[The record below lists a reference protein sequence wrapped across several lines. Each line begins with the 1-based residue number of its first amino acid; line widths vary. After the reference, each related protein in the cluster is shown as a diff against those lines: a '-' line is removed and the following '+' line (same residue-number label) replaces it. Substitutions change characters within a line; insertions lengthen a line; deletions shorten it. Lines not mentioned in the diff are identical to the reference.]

1 MKRFSQFKLKIEL
14 ILLFAVGVILLLDYA
29 FQAYYSILHVQAQ
42 LQQQQSS
49 PIIGIKI
56 TSPVADQQLPVGE
69 LTISGISTD
78 NSTADCTVYAD
89 WNNLKP
95 FQTAVATGPG
105 GVNDYSTWN
114 FTYTPQ
120 YHIITNGTN
129 ELTAKLSC
137 ISNPTNLTK
146 WNSVNVTGGATT
158 LIKPEADV
166 KITSPLAGQEV
177 PVGELTITGI
187 STDDPTTDCQVYVD
201 LNDQKPFQNAIAT
214 GPGGESDYSNWNYNY
229 TRNYNLITEGT
240 NELTAKLSCFDDS
253 NSDTTNLTKWN
264 SVNVTGGATTS
275 IKPSIKPEDVVP
287 PFIFS
292 MPPVE

>member
-1 MKRFSQFKLKIEL
+1 MDRKSCIESD
-14 ILLFAVGVILLLDYA
+14 FESLLLSLIIGIIIVIMMNST
-29 FQAYYSILHVQAQ
+29 FVQAQ
-42 LQQQQSS
+42 QDNTIGVKIIS
-49 PIIGIKI
+49 PITG
-56 TSPVADQQLPVGE
+56 QQVPVGE

-78 NSTADCTVYAD
+78 NSTSDCTVYAD

-95 FQTAVATGPG
+95 FQTALATGPG

-146 WNSVNVTGGATT
+146 WNSVNVTGGLTT
-158 LIKPEADV
+158 SVKPEADV
-166 KITSPLAGQEV
+166 KITSPVAGQQV
-177 PVGELTITGI
+177 PVGELTIAGT
-187 STDDPTTDCQVYVD
+187 STDDATTDCQVYVD
-201 LNDQKPFQNAIAT
+201 LNDQKPFQNATAT
-214 GPGGESDYSNWNYNY
+214 GPDGESDYSNWNYNY
-229 TRNYNLITEGT
+229 TRNYYLVTEGT

-253 NSDTTNLTKWN
+253 NSGTTNLTKWN
-264 SVNVTGGATTS
+264 SVNVTGGLTTTS
-275 IKPSIKPEDVVP
+275 VKPSIKPEDVVP

>member
-1 MKRFSQFKLKIEL
+1 MKMFSHIKLTNEL
-14 ILLFAVGVILLLDYA
+14 KLLLFSTFGIIILIYFA
-29 FQAYYSILHVQAQ
+29 PPHYYHGALHVQAQ
-42 LQQQQSS
+42 LQQPQQQLP
-49 PIIGIKI
+49 PIISVKI
-56 TSPVADQQLPVGE
+56 TSPVTNQVPVGQ
-69 LTISGISTD
+69 LTISGTSTD
-78 NSTADCTVYAD
+78 NATSDCTVYAD

-146 WNSVNVTGGATT
+146 WNSVNVTGG
-158 LIKPEADV
+158 
-166 KITSPLAGQEV
+166 
-177 PVGELTITGI
+177 LT
-187 STDDPTTDCQVYVD
+187 
-201 LNDQKPFQNAIAT
+201 
-214 GPGGESDYSNWNYNY
+214 
-229 TRNYNLITEGT
+229 
-240 NELTAKLSCFDDS
+240 
-253 NSDTTNLTKWN
+253 
-264 SVNVTGGATTS
+264 TTS
-275 IKPSIKPEDVVP
+275 VKPSIKPEDVVP

>member
-1 MKRFSQFKLKIEL
+1 MNSTF
-14 ILLFAVGVILLLDYA
+14 
-29 FQAYYSILHVQAQ
+29 VQAQ
-42 LQQQQSS
+42 QDNT
-49 PIIGIKI
+49 IGVKI
-56 TSPVADQQLPVGE
+56 TSPITGQQVPVGE

-78 NSTADCTVYAD
+78 NSTSDCTVYAD

-120 YHIITNGTN
+120 YHTITEGTN

-146 WNSVNVTGGATT
+146 WNSVNVTGGLTT
-158 LIKPEADV
+158 SVKPEADV
-166 KITSPLAGQEV
+166 KITSPVAGEQV
-177 PVGELTITGI
+177 PVGELTISGI
-187 STDDPTTDCQVYVD
+187 STDDVTTDCQVYVD
-201 LNDQKPFQNAIAT
+201 LNDQKPFQNATAT

-229 TRNYNLITEGT
+229 TRNYHLIREGT
-240 NELTAKLSCFDDS
+240 NELTAKLSCIS
-253 NSDTTNLTKWN
+253 NPTNLTKWN
-264 SVNVTGGATTS
+264 SVNVTGGLTTS
-275 IKPSIKPEDVVP
+275 VKPSIKPEDVVP

>member
-1 MKRFSQFKLKIEL
+1 LDWKSCIDSES
-14 ILLFAVGVILLLDYA
+14 LLLSLIIGIIIIIMTN
-29 FQAYYSILHVQAQ
+29 SISAQAQ
-42 LQQQQSS
+42 QDNT
-49 PIIGIKI
+49 IGIKI
-56 TSPVADQQLPVGE
+56 ISPITGQQVPAGE

-78 NSTADCTVYAD
+78 SAATDCTVYAD

-95 FQTAVATGPG
+95 FQKAIATGPG

-129 ELTAKLSC
+129 ELTSKLSC

-146 WNSVNVTGGATT
+146 WNSVNVTGGSTT

-166 KITSPLAGQEV
+166 KITSPVAGQQV
-177 PVGELTITGI
+177 PIGELTITGT
-187 STDDPTTDCQVYVD
+187 STDDATTDCQVYVD
-201 LNDQKPFQNAIAT
+201 VNDQKPFQNATAT

-229 TRNYNLITEGT
+229 MRDYHIITEGT

-253 NSDTTNLTKWN
+253 NSGTANLTKWN
-264 SVNVTGGATTS
+264 SVNVTGGSTTTTTLT
-275 IKPSIKPEDVVP
+275 KPEDVVP

>member
-1 MKRFSQFKLKIEL
+1 MTNSI
-14 ILLFAVGVILLLDYA
+14 FA
-29 FQAYYSILHVQAQ
+29 QAQ
-42 LQQQQSS
+42 QDNT
-49 PIIGIKI
+49 IGIKI
-56 TSPVADQQLPVGE
+56 ISPIKGQQLPVGE

-177 PVGELTITGI
+177 PVGELTITGT
-187 STDDPTTDCQVYVD
+187 STDDPTTDCQVDVD

-253 NSDTTNLTKWN
+253 NSGTTNLTKWN
-264 SVNVTGGATTS
+264 SVNVTGGATTTTLT
-275 IKPSIKPEDVVP
+275 KPEDVVP

>member
-1 MKRFSQFKLKIEL
+1 LDRKICIESES
-14 ILLFAVGVILLLDYA
+14 LLLSLIIGIIIIMMTN
-29 FQAYYSILHVQAQ
+29 SIFAQAQ
-42 LQQQQSS
+42 QDTT
-49 PIIGIKI
+49 IGIKI
-56 TSPVADQQLPVGE
+56 ISPITGQQVPAGE
-69 LTISGISTD
+69 FTISGISTD
-78 NSTADCTVYAD
+78 NSTTGCTVYAD

-95 FQTAVATGPG
+95 FQTAIATGPG

-137 ISNPTNLTK
+137 IGNPTNLTK

-166 KITSPLAGQEV
+166 KITSPVVGQQV
-177 PVGELTITGI
+177 PIGELTITGT
-187 STDDPTTDCQVYVD
+187 STDDVTTDCQVYVD
-201 LNDQKPFQNAIAT
+201 VNDQKPFQNATAT

-229 TRNYNLITEGT
+229 MGDYHLITEGT

-253 NSDTTNLTKWN
+253 NSGTANLTKWN
-264 SVNVTGGATTS
+264 SVNVTGGATTTTTL
-275 IKPSIKPEDVVP
+275 IKPEDVVP

>member
-1 MKRFSQFKLKIEL
+1 LDRKSCIESY
-14 ILLFAVGVILLLDYA
+14 FEILLL
-29 FQAYYSILHVQAQ
+29 SL
-42 LQQQQSS
+42 
-49 PIIGIKI
+49 IIGIIIIMTNSIFAQAQQDNKI
-56 TSPVADQQLPVGE
+56 GVKIISPITDQQVPVGE

-78 NSTADCTVYAD
+78 NATSDCTVYAD

-105 GVNDYSTWN
+105 GVDDYSTWN

-137 ISNPTNLTK
+137 ISNPANVTK

-158 LIKPEADV
+158 SIKPEADV
-166 KITSPLAGQEV
+166 KITSPVAGQQV
-177 PVGELTITGI
+177 PVGELTVTGT

-201 LNDQKPFQNAIAT
+201 LNDQKPFQNATAT
-214 GPGGESDYSNWNYNY
+214 GSGGANDYSNWNYNY
-229 TRNYNLITEGT
+229 TRNYNLISEGT
-240 NELTAKLSCFDDS
+240 NELTAKLSCIS
-253 NSDTTNLTKWN
+253 NPANVTKWN

-275 IKPSIKPEDVVP
+275 IKPSINPEDVVP